1 MPELVLLVV
10 IALVLVALRL
20 VLLRPVVM
28 EYQAGLLYRNG
39 RFRRRLSP
47 GQHWLFRPT
56 DTVTKV
62 DLRPKLVSVTGQEV
76 VTADGVS
83 FKLSLACRFRVVR
96 PEVAIN
102 QVEDYQQALYQ
113 VLQMSLRE
121 IVSGSN
127 GEDLLRARKGI
138 GERLMAEAAKP
149 AEEFG
154 LEVQAVNLKD
164 ITFPGDLKKI
174 YSQVVLAQKEGQA
187 ALERARGETAALRS
201 LANAAQLVSAN
212 PALMQLRLLQ
222 QVAASSGNTIILG
235 VPATSNPIPIT
246 SKEGRASKPPKLPAA
261 SGDEPASE

>member
-1 MPELVLLVV
+1 MPELVLLAV
-10 IALVLVALRL
+10 IVLVLLALRL
-20 VLLRPVVM
+20 LLLRPVVM
-28 EYQAGLLYRNG
+28 EFQAGLLYRNG

-76 VTADGVS
+76 VSADGVS

-113 VLQMSLRE
+113 VLQLSLRE
-121 IVSGSN
+121 LVSGSN
-127 GEDLLRARKGI
+127 GEDLLRARKEI
-138 GERLMAEAAKP
+138 GERLTAEAVKP

-201 LANAAQLVSAN
+201 LANAAQMVSAN

-235 VPATSNPIPIT
+235 VPASSNPIPIT
-246 SKEGRASKPPKLPAA
+246 TRETRASEPPPLPTPSDKA
-261 SGDEPASE
+261 D

>member
-10 IALVLVALRL
+10 IVLVLLALRL
-20 VLLRPVVM
+20 LLLRPVIM

-76 VTADGVS
+76 VSADGVS

-113 VLQMSLRE
+113 VLQLSLRE
-121 IVSGSN
+121 LVSGSN
-127 GEDLLRARKGI
+127 GEDLLRARKEI
-138 GERLMAEAAKP
+138 GERLTAEAVKP

-201 LANAAQLVSAN
+201 LANAAQMVSAN

-235 VPATSNPIPIT
+235 VPAGSNPIPIT
-246 SKEGRASKPPKLPAA
+246 TRETRASEPPPLPSPSDKA
-261 SGDEPASE
+261 D

>member
-1 MPELVLLVV
+1 MPILVLLVAIV
-10 IALVLVALRL
+10 LVLLALRL
-20 VLLRPVVM
+20 LVLRPVVM
-28 EYQAGLLYRNG
+28 EYQAGLFYRNG
-39 RFRRRLSP
+39 RFRRQLSP

-62 DLRPKLVSVTGQEV
+62 DLRPRLVSVTGQEV

-96 PEVAIN
+96 PEVAVN

-113 VLQMSLRE
+113 VLQLGLRE
-121 IVSGSN
+121 IISGSN
-127 GEDLLRARKGI
+127 GEDLLRARREI
-138 GERLMAEAAKP
+138 GERLMAQTVKP

-154 LEVQAVNLKD
+154 LELQAVNLKD

-174 YSQVVLAQKEGQA
+174 YAQVVLAQKEGQA
-187 ALERARGETAALRS
+187 ALERARGETAALRG
-201 LANAAQLVSAN
+201 LANAAQLVNAN

-222 QVAASSGNTIILG
+222 QVAASSGNTIVLG

-246 SKEGRASKPPKLPAA
+246 SKEARPSKSPKLPAPPGNE
-261 SGDEPASE
+261 SPGE

>member
-1 MPELVLLVV
+1 MPELALLVGIV
-10 IALVLVALRL
+10 LVLVALRL
-20 VLLRPVVM
+20 LLLRPVVM

-56 DTVTKV
+56 DTVAKV

-113 VLQMSLRE
+113 VLQLSLRE

-127 GEDLLRARKGI
+127 GEDLLRARKDI

-154 LEVQAVNLKD
+154 LEVQSVNLKD

-246 SKEGRASKPPKLPAA
+246 SKEGRASQPPKLPA
-261 SGDEPASE
+261 GPGGEPASD

>member
-1 MPELVLLVV
+1 MRGLEVIVAILVV
-10 IALVLVALRL
+10 FLAL
-20 VLLRPVVM
+20 LLLLSRSVVM

-39 RFRRRLSP
+39 RFRRQLSP

-56 DTVTKV
+56 DAVTTV
-62 DLRPKLVSVTGQEV
+62 DLRPRLVSVTGQEV

-83 FKLSLACRFRVVR
+83 FKLSLACRFRVAR
-96 PEVAIN
+96 PEVAVN

-113 VLQMSLRE
+113 VLQLSLRE

-127 GEDLLRARKGI
+127 GEDLLRGRREI
-138 GERLMAEAAKP
+138 GERLMVQAAKP

-154 LEVQAVNLKD
+154 LELQAVNLKD

-201 LANAAQLVSAN
+201 LANAAHLVNGN

-235 VPATSNPIPIT
+235 VPSTSNPIPIT
-246 SKEGRASKPPKLPAA
+246 TKETRASEPPRLPTPPENI
-261 SGDEPASE
+261 D

>member
-1 MPELVLLVV
+1 MPELVLLVAIV
-10 IALVLVALRL
+10 LALLALRL
-20 VLLRPVVM
+20 LLLRPVIM

-39 RFRRRLSP
+39 RFRRQLSP
-47 GQHWLFRPT
+47 GQHLLFRPT
-56 DTVTKV
+56 DAVTKV

-96 PEVAIN
+96 PDIAIN

-113 VLQMSLRE
+113 VLQLSLRE
-121 IVSGSN
+121 IVSASTGD
-127 GEDLLRARKGI
+127 DLLRARKEI
-138 GERLMAEAAKP
+138 GERLMAQTVKP

-174 YSQVVLAQKEGQA
+174 YAQVVLAQKEGQA

-201 LANAAQLVSAN
+201 LANAAHLVNGN

-235 VPATSNPIPIT
+235 VPSTSNPIPIT
-246 SKEGRASKPPKLPAA
+246 TKETRASEPPTLPTPPENI
-261 SGDEPASE
+261 D

>member
-10 IALVLVALRL
+10 IVLVLLALRL
-20 VLLRPVVM
+20 LLLRPVIM

-76 VTADGVS
+76 VSADGVS

-102 QVEDYQQALYQ
+102 EVEDYQQALYQ
-113 VLQMSLRE
+113 VLQLSLRE
-121 IVSGSN
+121 LVSGSN
-127 GEDLLRARKGI
+127 GEDLLRARKAI
-138 GERLMAEAAKP
+138 GERLTAEAVKP

-201 LANAAQLVSAN
+201 LANAAQMVSAN

-235 VPATSNPIPIT
+235 VPASSNPIPIAT
-246 SKEGRASKPPKLPAA
+246 RETRAAEPPPLGTPSDKA
-261 SGDEPASE
+261 D

>member
-1 MPELVLLVV
+1 MAGLVLLVV
-10 IALVLVALRL
+10 IVLVPLAPRLLR
-20 VLLRPVVM
+20 LRPVVM

-39 RFRRRLSP
+39 RFRRRLTP

-113 VLQMSLRE
+113 VLQLSLRA

-127 GEDLLRARKGI
+127 GEDLLRARKDI
-138 GERLMAEAAKP
+138 GEPGWRRLPSRRK
-149 AEEFG
+149 
-154 LEVQAVNLKD
+154 NSD
-164 ITFPGDLKKI
+164 
-174 YSQVVLAQKEGQA
+174 
-187 ALERARGETAALRS
+187 
-201 LANAAQLVSAN
+201 
-212 PALMQLRLLQ
+212 
-222 QVAASSGNTIILG
+222 
-235 VPATSNPIPIT
+235 
-246 SKEGRASKPPKLPAA
+246 SKCRPST
-261 SGDEPASE
+261 

>member
-10 IALVLVALRL
+10 IVLVLLALRL
-20 VLLRPVVM
+20 LLLRPIVM

-113 VLQMSLRE
+113 VLQLSLRE

-127 GEDLLRARKGI
+127 GEDLLRARKEI
-138 GERLMAEAAKP
+138 GQRLMAEAVKP

-201 LANAAQLVSAN
+201 LANAAQMVSAN

-222 QVAASSGNTIILG
+222 QVAASTGNTIILG
-235 VPATSNPIPIT
+235 VPASSNPIPIT
-246 SKEGRASKPPKLPAA
+246 TRETRAFEPPPLPTPPEKA
-261 SGDEPASE
+261 D

>member
-1 MPELVLLVV
+1 MPELVLLVAIV
-10 IALVLVALRL
+10 LALLALRL
-20 VLLRPVVM
+20 LLLRPVIM

-39 RFRRRLSP
+39 RFRRQLSP

-56 DTVTKV
+56 DAVTKV

-96 PEVAIN
+96 PDIAIN

-113 VLQMSLRE
+113 VLQLSLRE
-121 IVSGSN
+121 IVSASTGD
-127 GEDLLRARKGI
+127 DLLRARKEI
-138 GERLMAEAAKP
+138 GERLMAQTVKP
-149 AEEFG
+149 AEQFG

-174 YSQVVLAQKEGQA
+174 YAQVVLAQKEGQA
-187 ALERARGETAALRS
+187 ALDRAPGETAALRS
-201 LANAAQLVSAN
+201 LANAAHLVNGN

-235 VPATSNPIPIT
+235 VPSTSNPIPIT
-246 SKEGRASKPPKLPAA
+246 TKETRASEPPTLPTPPENI
-261 SGDEPASE
+261 D

>member
-10 IALVLVALRL
+10 IVLVLLALRL
-20 VLLRPVVM
+20 LLLRPVIM

-76 VTADGVS
+76 VSADGVS

-113 VLQMSLRE
+113 VLQLSLRE
-121 IVSGSN
+121 LVSGSN
-127 GEDLLRARKGI
+127 GEDLLRARKEI
-138 GERLMAEAAKP
+138 GERLTVEAVKP

-201 LANAAQLVSAN
+201 LANAAQMVSAN

-235 VPATSNPIPIT
+235 VPAGSNPIPIT
-246 SKEGRASKPPKLPAA
+246 TRETRASEPPPLPTLSDKA
-261 SGDEPASE
+261 D